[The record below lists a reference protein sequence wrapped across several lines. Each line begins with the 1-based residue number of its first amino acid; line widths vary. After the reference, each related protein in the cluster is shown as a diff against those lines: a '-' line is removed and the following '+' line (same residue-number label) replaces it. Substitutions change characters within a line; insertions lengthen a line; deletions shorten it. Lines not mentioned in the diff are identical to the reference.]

1 MDYIAHMQTSRVISD
16 NGLRATPT
24 GYRIDVRLPWYRS
37 LPLSTVEVA
46 EVCIDGRVI
55 DPSRVTFELEGRTFP
70 LADMAEQLDKVW
82 FVLDSAY
89 LNVEAAAHGGEHDVS
104 VTLNL
109 YPPYIRGLKRVS
121 RDRKTLQA
129 R

>member
-1 MDYIAHMQTSRVISD
+1 MQTSRVISD
-16 NGLRATPT
+16 NGLKTTAR

-37 LPLSTVEVA
+37 LPVSTVEVG
-46 EVCIDGRVI
+46 EVAIDGQVI
-55 DPSRVTFELEGRTFP
+55 DPSQVTFELEGRAYA
-70 LADMAEQLDKVW
+70 LADMAEQVDKVW

-89 LNVEAAAHGGEHDVS
+89 LNVETAAPRGGEHEVS

-121 RDRKTLQA
+121 RDRKNLQA